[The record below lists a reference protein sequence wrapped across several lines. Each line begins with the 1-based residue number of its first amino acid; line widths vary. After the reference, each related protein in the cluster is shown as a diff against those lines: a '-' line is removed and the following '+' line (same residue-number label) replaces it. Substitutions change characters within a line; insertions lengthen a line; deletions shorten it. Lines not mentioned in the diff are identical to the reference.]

1 MENIKDGK
9 VPAFQH
15 PFVTIENV
23 EALLEGQNY
32 IPEKE
37 ICIATKLSLDF
48 KKTNTFRRGSGSW
61 QNRTCQNVG

>member
-37 ICIATKLSLDF
+37 ICIATKLSLDLNQYF
-48 KKTNTFRRGSGSW
+48 
-61 QNRTCQNVG
+61 